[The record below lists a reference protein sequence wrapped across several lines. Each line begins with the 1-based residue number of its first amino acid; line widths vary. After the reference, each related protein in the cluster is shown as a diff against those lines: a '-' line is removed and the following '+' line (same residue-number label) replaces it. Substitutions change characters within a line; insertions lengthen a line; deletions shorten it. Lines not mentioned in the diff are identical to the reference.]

1 MLTKSY
7 RFVLG
12 YGMIVG
18 LSVLFLLF
26 FVASSAIGN
35 EVKNQC
41 QKAINEYGEDCT
53 LALSQMVNDQRKD
66 FRSRNDAIWAL
77 GQLGDPRALGALES
91 HYTGVIPEKE
101 PLHASLS
108 QYELKK
114 AINMLRSGTNITS
127 VFWRHGIQ

>member
-108 QYELKK
+108 QYEL
-114 AINMLRSGTNITS
+114 
-127 VFWRHGIQ
+127 